1 MNNELN
7 LLPICWEDAE
17 KRRMATILD
26 KEHREEEKRRERWNR
41 LFDCFMMGAAGAM
54 TACVVLTILGLA

>member
-1 MNNELN
+1 MNNNLN

-17 KRRMATILD
+17 KRRMAAILD
-26 KEHREEEKRRERWNR
+26 EEQREEEKRRERRDR

-54 TACVVLTILGLA
+54 TACVVITMLGLA